1 MKRNRIITVVISIIA
16 LIGIAYAILPVHMQ
30 RALIHMKAGIDDYRI
45 FENRTV
51 EAGAPIPWA
60 VSPGCNE
67 KQVPSDASRLMTEL
81 KTTAFLVVKDNR
93 IIYEK
98 YWKGYGKDSLSNSF
112 SMAKSIVSILVGIAL
127 DEGSIRSIN
136 APVGDYLPAFAQGPA
151 AQVTVKDVL
160 TMSSGIEWNE
170 SYSSLFSITTKSYFG
185 NDLDGLVRDL
195 KVIEIPGRRF
205 NYQSGSTQILGHIV
219 MKATGKTLSEYASE
233 KLWKP
238 LGAESAALWSLD
250 RIGGT
255 EKAFC
260 CFNTTARDFARI
272 GQMVLNGGTYAGK
285 RVVSAEYIRQATSPA
300 AWLTDDAGKP
310 VDFYGYQFWIMHH
323 RGLTIPMARGILGQ
337 YIFIIPQKNAV
348 IVRLGEKRIEKKDR
362 QVPLDAYTWV
372 DAALKVME

>member
-1 MKRNRIITVVISIIA
+1 MKRKQIITAIISVLAIV
-16 LIGIAYAILPVHMQ
+16 GITYAILPVHMQ
-30 RALIHMKAGIDDYRI
+30 RALIRMKARIDDYRI

-51 EAGAPIPWA
+51 EAGSPVPWS
-60 VSPGCNE
+60 VSPRCNE
-67 KQVPSDASRLMTEL
+67 KEVPEEASRLMTEL
-81 KTTAFLVVKDNR
+81 KTTAFLIVKDNR

-98 YWKGYGKDSLSNSF
+98 YYKGYEKDSISNSF
-112 SMAKSIVSILVGIAL
+112 SAAKSIVSLLVGIAL

-136 APVGDYLPAFAQGPA
+136 APAGDYLPEFSQGPA
-151 AQVTVKDVL
+151 AQVTIRDVL
-160 TMSSGIEWNE
+160 TMSSGIEWDE
-170 SYSSLFSITTKSYFG
+170 SYSSLFSVTTKSYFG
-185 NDLDGLVRDL
+185 NDLDGLVRGL

-205 NYQSGSTQILGHIV
+205 NYQSGSTQMLGLIV

-233 KLWKP
+233 KLWRP
-238 LGAESAALWSLD
+238 LGAGKAALWSLD
-250 RIGGT
+250 RKDGT

-260 CFNTTARDFARI
+260 CFNSTARDFARI
-272 GQMVLNGGTYAGK
+272 GQLVLNGGTFAGK

-337 YIFIIPQKNAV
+337 YIIIIPQKKAV

-372 DAALKVME
+372 DAALAVME